1 MAADHGAKRQIDKFR
16 DASRELGCDESED
29 RFDAALKDI
38 AKAPT
43 AKDGKPGDHEKAA
56 RK

>member
-1 MAADHGAKRQIDKFR
+1 MSDEKTQIDKFR
-16 DASRELGCDESED
+16 DASRELGCDESEEH
-29 RFDAALKDI
+29 FDAALKSI

-43 AKDGKPGDHEKAA
+43 AKNGKPGDHDKAA